1 MSVTKVQLIATIIF
15 SIYVAIAYVV
25 AKSLLMLVFGVV
37 LGSISLLYLK
47 GNPIVVK
54 IVDKIV

>member
-25 AKSLLMLVFGVV
+25 AKSLLMLIFGVV